1 MKTEALEKLEMKS
14 KDIVIFIDKQQFKLE
29 TEEVAVAKLFE
40 LAEEDPK
47 ETTMALKHGN
57 DLKEYTDI
65 NEVVHLENGMKFIVI
80 HNEPTPVS

>member
-1 MKTEALEKLEMKS
+1 MQTEVVEKVEMKTKE
-14 KDIVIFIDKQQFKLE
+14 IVIFIDKQQFKLE
-29 TEEVAVAKLFE
+29 TEEVTVARLFE

-57 DLKEYTDI
+57 DLKKYTDL
-65 NEVVHLENGMKFIVI
+65 NEVVHLENGMKFVVI

>member
-1 MKTEALEKLEMKS
+1 MNTATTETETKTQE
-14 KDIVIFIDKQQFKLE
+14 IVIFIDKQKFKLE
-29 TEEVAVAKLFE
+29 TESVTVAKLFE

-57 DLKEYTDI
+57 ELEKYTDVNQI
-65 NEVVHLENGMKFIVI
+65 VHLQNGMKFVVI